1 MRANPARYAW
11 NLLKVVTSVSSEPEA
26 ELVSAR
32 LSEAGIQVISRRSI
46 GGPEWG
52 VSGARDVYVEEHD
65 LDRAREVLRAD
76 EGVSEAQ
83 LADLS
88 DAAAPQLKD
97 PDKGKPRR

>member
-1 MRANPARYAW
+1 MRANSARYAW
-11 NLLKVVTSVSSEPEA
+11 NLLKVITSVSSEPEA
-26 ELVSAR
+26 ALVTAR
-32 LSEAGIQVISRRSI
+32 LSEAGIQAISQRSI

-76 EGVSEAQ
+76 EGVSEDQ

-88 DAAAPQLKD
+88 DAAAARLKD
-97 PDKGKPRR
+97 PDEGKPRR